1 MAISDPVSPALRFAR
16 HKLLDPT
23 LPFRF
28 RLLSYVRI
36 CSSVLR
42 AANPGPGD
50 DAATP
55 AWSSP
60 YLTLLGALARRD
72 PEWWTHC
79 QVTPAG
85 RLVSPD
91 PVIAALL
98 APLNRAME
106 ALADAERIASEPRAP
121 TGARK

>member
-1 MAISDPVSPALRFAR
+1 MTTPDPISPALRFAR
-16 HKLLDPT
+16 HKLLNPT
-23 LPFRF
+23 LPYRF

-42 AANPGPGD
+42 AANRGPGD
-50 DAATP
+50 TATAP

-72 PEWWTHC
+72 PEWWTRC

-91 PVIAALL
+91 PVVAELL
-98 APLNRAME
+98 APLNREME
-106 ALADAERIASEPRAP
+106 ALAAEDLATAHA
-121 TGARK
+121 TGAGRK